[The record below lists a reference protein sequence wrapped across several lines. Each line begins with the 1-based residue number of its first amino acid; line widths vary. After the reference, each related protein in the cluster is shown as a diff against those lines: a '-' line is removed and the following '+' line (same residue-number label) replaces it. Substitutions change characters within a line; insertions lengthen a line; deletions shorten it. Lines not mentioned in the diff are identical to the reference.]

1 MEISTKLSAIIL
13 LISVVVI
20 LAKPLEEINY
30 QKDTE
35 PSQKGIFQ
43 EVIDSRH
50 VEKRSLDD
58 QNDDVVPAR
67 FENAFVGPHRI
78 RVLPGFLH

>member
-1 MEISTKLSAIIL
+1 MEFSTKLSAIIL

-30 QKDTE
+30 QKNTE
-35 PSQKGIFQ
+35 PSQKGLFQ
-43 EVIDSRH
+43 SIDSRH